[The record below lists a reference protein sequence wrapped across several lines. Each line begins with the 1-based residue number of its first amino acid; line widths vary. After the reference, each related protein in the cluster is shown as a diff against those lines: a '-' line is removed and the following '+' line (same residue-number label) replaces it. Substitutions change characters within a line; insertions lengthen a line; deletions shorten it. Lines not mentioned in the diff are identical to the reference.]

1 MAPTGRE
8 ARPAALSPQLQP
20 LGGFL
25 LISLCWGQ
33 IKARGQAGPA
43 GYLTGTPF
51 SAPGGH
57 KGLGCG
63 EGSRAPGTGSSQ
75 LQGVPGG
82 RSSQPAAAPSPRHRK
97 ARGTREEVTWL
108 MHEAHVRGLPRQ
120 GCAHLPPPRQTAR
133 TARARRTPEPRPAGS
148 ARGAQRSLEPGRRRT
163 RQGQLEPG
171 GLGGLRRSPG
181 SQGMCSP
188 EIRVQGRLGVG
199 AWWLR
204 ESQGWLG
211 GSPGKASPEG
221 ARPGE
226 LSCRSPTR
234 ALPQADAG
242 LWDPFLLSRPG
253 RAPCLEV
260 HWVLSVSRTRHSG
273 GRWVRVRL

>member
-1 MAPTGRE
+1 MWGRE
-8 ARPAALSPQLQP
+8 
-20 LGGFL
+20 
-25 LISLCWGQ
+25 
-33 IKARGQAGPA
+33 
-43 GYLTGTPF
+43 
-51 SAPGGH
+51 
-57 KGLGCG
+57 
-63 EGSRAPGTGSSQ
+63 PGTRHRILAAAGC
-75 LQGVPGG
+75 PRG

-226 LSCRSPTR
+226 LSCQRESHPGPSP
-234 ALPQADAG
+234 
-242 LWDPFLLSRPG
+242 
-253 RAPCLEV
+253 
-260 HWVLSVSRTRHSG
+260 G
-273 GRWVRVRL
+273 GRWALGPLPSLQAGTCPLSGSPLGAERLSDPS